1 MKISLNWL
9 KDYIDLNGITVE
21 EIVDKVTISGL
32 EVEEVEYQAK
42 VFDNFIVGY
51 VKEKVKHPNADK
63 LSLCKI
69 FDGKEDIKVV
79 CGAPNVEEGQK
90 IPFAKVGAIV
100 PNGGFQIAAV
110 KIRGEES
117 FGMICSE
124 KELGLSDDHS
134 GIMVLDGSL
143 EAGTPLADALNLN
156 DVILDIAITANR
168 PDALS
173 HIGIARE
180 LSALFNRKMHYPE
193 IQLKRSKIKSENLA
207 KVEVKDSTGCP
218 RYIGKVVT
226 NVEIKDSPEW
236 MKTRLKNIGLRPIS
250 NVVDITN
257 YVMQEVGQPLHAFDL
272 DTVKGKKIIVRRA
285 LENEDFVTLDSKQR
299 KMANTDLM
307 ICDAETSVGVA
318 GVMGGENSEIK
329 SSTKNILIES
339 AHFNPSMIRKTARKL
354 GLQTDAS
361 YRFERGSDPDIAV
374 WAARRAAQLMAL
386 YAGGEVANGEIDV
399 YPVKIKKRVV
409 TLRYSRIEKIQGYKI
424 SKKDTVR
431 ILTNL
436 GFEVETVDSDTYK
449 VKVPNFRPDV
459 EREIDLIEEVARI
472 YGYDK
477 IPDIEKIS
485 VVLDAKIDET
495 QFTDKIK
502 NIFTGMGFYEIMT
515 NSLLEKETALRFGNA
530 ISVLNPKSS
539 DMSHLRPSLLPGIM
553 NTISRNIKVKE
564 RNLQLFEIGKVF
576 SRKDGIAEENIKNFE
591 DFSEE
596 EFLTAAISGSADSD
610 EWYGKEQ
617 FFTLFDIKGI
627 ADELFARLN
636 IGSDIEEEY
645 DIESHFLEDAI
656 RYKVNGVII
665 AEFGKIKKDTLK
677 LFDIEQNVFLINVN
691 VDLLKSFKPVEKE
704 FKELLRYPKV
714 VRDIALVVNEK
725 ITSKEVISEIKEI
738 GSNLLHHIKL
748 FDIFRSESLG
758 QGKKSLAFQL
768 EFYDETKTLTED
780 EVEKEFWQIIKRVEL
795 KLNAQL
801 RGK

>member
-1 MKISLNWL
+1 LKISLNWL
-9 KDYIDLNGITVE
+9 KDYINLDAISVD
-21 EIVDKVTISGL
+21 EIVNKLTISGL

-42 VFDNFIVGY
+42 VFDNFIVGF
-51 VKEKVKHPNADK
+51 VKERIKHPNADK

-90 IPFAKVGAIV
+90 IPFAKVGAVI
-100 PNGGFQIAAV
+100 PNGGFKIAAV

-134 GIMVLDGSL
+134 GIMVLNSSF
-143 EAGTPLADALNLN
+143 EAGMPLADALNLN
-156 DVILDIAITANR
+156 DVIIDIAITANR

-180 LSALFNRKMHYPE
+180 LSSIFNIKMNYPE
-193 IQLKRSKIKSENLA
+193 IQLKRSKLKSEDLA
-207 KVEVKDSTGCP
+207 EVEVKDAIGCP
-218 RYIGKVVT
+218 RYVAKVVN
-226 NVEIKDSPEW
+226 NVEIKESPEW
-236 MKTRLKNIGLRPIS
+236 MKTRLKNIGMRPIN

-272 DTVKGKKIIVRRA
+272 NTVRGKKIIVRRA
-285 LENEDFVTLDSKQR
+285 GDNEEFVTLDSKQR
-299 KMANTDLM
+299 KMVNTDLM
-307 ICDAETSVGVA
+307 ICDAEISVGVA

-329 SSTKNILIES
+329 DTTKNILIES

-361 YRFERGSDPDIAV
+361 YRFERGSDPDITV
-374 WAARRAAQLMAL
+374 WAAKRAAQLMAL
-386 YAGGEVANGEIDV
+386 YAGGEVANGELDI

-424 SKKDTVR
+424 PKKDTVK

-459 EREIDLIEEVARI
+459 EREIDLIEEIARI

-477 IPDIEKIS
+477 VPDIDKIS
-485 VVLDAKIDET
+485 IVLDAKTDESA
-495 QFTDKIK
+495 FTDKVK
-502 NIFTGMGFYEIMT
+502 CAFTGMGFYEIMT
-515 NSLLEKETALRFGNA
+515 NSLLEKETALKFGNA
-530 ISVLNPKSS
+530 IGVLSPKSS
-539 DMSHLRPSLLPGIM
+539 DMSHLRPSLLPGVM
-553 NTISRNIKVKE
+553 YTISRNIKVKE
-564 RNLQLFEIGKVF
+564 KNLQLFEIGKVF
-576 SRKDGIAEENIKNFE
+576 ARKEGITEENIKSFE
-591 DFSEE
+591 NFSEE
-596 EFLTAAISGSADSD
+596 EYLTAAISGSANSD
-610 EWYGKEQ
+610 EWYTKEEG
-617 FFTLFDIKGI
+617 FTLFDMKGI
-627 ADELFARLN
+627 AEEFFAQFSLDSE
-636 IGSDIEEEY
+636 IKEEY
-645 DIESHFLEDAI
+645 DIENQFLEDVI
-656 RYKVNGVII
+656 EYSINGVKTGII
-665 AEFGKIKKDTLK
+665 GSVKKDMLK
-677 LFDIEQNVFLINVN
+677 LFDIEQNVFLFNANI
-691 VDLLKSFKPVEKE
+691 DLLKSFKTNEKK

-714 VRDIALVVNEK
+714 VRDIAFVLEEK

-768 EFYDETKTLTED
+768 EFYDETKTLTEE
-780 EVEKEFWQIIKRVEL
+780 EVEKEFWKIIKTVEL

>member
-1 MKISLNWL
+1 LKISLNWL
-9 KDYIDLNGITVE
+9 KDYIDLSGITVE
-21 EIVDKVTISGL
+21 EIVDKITISGL
-32 EVEEVEYQAK
+32 EVEEVEYQAR
-42 VFDNFIVGY
+42 VFDNFIVGF

-90 IPFAKVGAIV
+90 IPFAKVGAVV
-100 PNGGFQIAAV
+100 PNGGFKIAAV

-134 GIMVLDGSL
+134 GIMVLDSSL
-143 EAGTPLADALNLN
+143 KEGTPLADALNLN

-180 LSALFNRKMHYPE
+180 LSALFNRKMEYPE
-193 IQLKRSKIKSENLA
+193 IQLKRSKKKSEDLA
-207 KVEVKDSTGCP
+207 KVEVKDSVGCP

-226 NVEIKDSPEW
+226 DVEIKDSPEW

-318 GVMGGENSEIK
+318 GVMGGENSEIT

-339 AHFNPSMIRKTARKL
+339 AHFNPSMIRKTAKKL

-386 YAGGEVANGEIDV
+386 YAGGDAANGEIDI

-436 GFEVETVDSDTYK
+436 GFEVEAIDSDKYK

-459 EREIDLIEEVARI
+459 EREIDLIEEVARV

-495 QFTDKIK
+495 QFADKVK
-502 NIFTGMGFYEIMT
+502 NILTGMGFYEIMT

-553 NTISRNIKVKE
+553 STISRNIKVKE

-576 SRKDGIAEENIKNFE
+576 SRKEGITEENIKKFE

-596 EFLTAAISGSADSD
+596 EFLTVAISGSADSD

-617 FFTLFDIKGI
+617 FFTLFDIKGV
-627 ADELFARLN
+627 ADEFFSKLN
-636 IGSDIEEEY
+636 LVSGIEEEY
-645 DIESHFLEDAI
+645 DFESNFLEDAL
-656 RYKVNGVII
+656 RYRVNGVII
-665 AEFGKIKKDTLK
+665 AEFGKIKKDILK
-677 LFDIEQNVFLINVN
+677 LFDIEQNVFLMNVN
-691 VDLLKSFKPVEKE
+691 IDLLKSFKPAEKE

-714 VRDIALVVNEK
+714 VRDIALVVSEK
-725 ITSKEVISEIKEI
+725 ITSKEVVSEIKEI